1 MGNTLIEHIACIT
14 IMLGKTENVQ
24 ASIRDTWQSAC
35 VSSVT
40 MLASKKWWMD
50 DSLHFLQSMY
60 CCSHLPL
67 NFFLQVKNLS
77 IVSVAKIFVPSFDLD
92 ITNKD
97 WSQPLPTISININ
110 IEQNCQQSRIC
121 CQPCFQFWTCEYL
134 KSLMLIAVYSC
145 NPFEDYHRITIH
157 YNISH
162 KMFLEREPEPVF
174 SM

>member
-1 MGNTLIEHIACIT
+1 MDGWFSALFT
-14 IMLGKTENVQ
+14 IHVLLF
-24 ASIRDTWQSAC
+24 
-35 VSSVT
+35 SSSFE
-40 MLASKKWWMD
+40 LFSSSKK
-50 DSLHFLQSMY
+50 SFY
-60 CCSHLPL
+60 CFCGKNICP
-67 NFFLQVKNLS
+67 FFWSRYYKQGLVSTPTNNL
-77 IVSVAKIFVPSFDLD
+77 
-92 ITNKD
+92 
-97 WSQPLPTISININ
+97 ISININ

>member
-1 MGNTLIEHIACIT
+1 
-14 IMLGKTENVQ
+14 
-24 ASIRDTWQSAC
+24 
-35 VSSVT
+35 
-40 MLASKKWWMD
+40 MD

-162 KMFLEREPEPVF
+162 KMFLERERARASVLYVDQGEMSSVTILPPLNPLKCF
-174 SM
+174 ITSKTN

>member
-1 MGNTLIEHIACIT
+1 
-14 IMLGKTENVQ
+14 
-24 ASIRDTWQSAC
+24 
-35 VSSVT
+35 
-40 MLASKKWWMD
+40 MD

-162 KMFLEREPEPVF
+162 KMFLERERLSQCSLCRLELQTIHQF
-174 SM
+174 SQSRRRPLLGCPNFTSTFCACLFSITF

>member
-1 MGNTLIEHIACIT
+1 
-14 IMLGKTENVQ
+14 MLGKTENVKDGR
-24 ASIRDTWQSAC
+24 RDTWQSAC

-40 MLASKKWWMD
+40 MLTSKKWWMD

-97 WSQPLPTISININ
+97 WTQPQPTISININ

-162 KMFLEREPEPVF
+162 KMFLEREPAPVF